1 MHKAIALGELADEGW
16 KNYCKIM
23 TMKILITSGGTK
35 IPIDRVRSITNM
47 SRGTF
52 GSRIADAFFHKGLEA
67 FRSEDKEN
75 VVEKITFFTAKNGK
89 LPTAQSLND
98 ETYEDGYRPLDIIS
112 YSTFDDYKS
121 GIEDLL
127 KKETY
132 DIIVVAAA
140 VSDYGVAN
148 YYDGKYRS
156 REDDM
161 CIKLVKLPKVLPIM
175 RKLAPESVI
184 CGFKLLVDSTDGEL
198 LDAMKNQ
205 IAESDVDLVIGN
217 DLRDIKANDH
227 KLTIISKSNSTPRTY
242 TLPAP
247 SKRFPSI
254 VYPLAKSVVDECFD
268 AYRVKAKAKTEKDI
282 QR

>member
-1 MHKAIALGELADEGW
+1 
-16 KNYCKIM
+16 
-23 TMKILITSGGTK
+23 MKILITSGGTK
-35 IPIDRVRSITNM
+35 VPIDRVRSITNM

-52 GSRIADAFFHKGLEA
+52 GSRIADAFFDEGLEA
-67 FRSEDKEN
+67 FRGGNKCGN
-75 VVEKITFFTAKNGK
+75 PIEKITFFMAKGSRK
-89 LPTAQSLND
+89 PALQSLND
-98 ETYEDGYRPLDIIS
+98 ETYEDGYRPTEYVE

-121 GIEDLL
+121 GIEELL

-148 YYDGKYRS
+148 YYNGKYRS

-161 CIKLVKLPKVLPIM
+161 CIKLVKLPKILPIM
-175 RKLAPESVI
+175 RKLAPNATI
-184 CGFKLLVDSTDGEL
+184 CGFKLLVDSTNDEL
-198 LDAMKNQ
+198 LQAMTKQ
-205 IAESDVDLVIGN
+205 FEESDVDLVIGN

-254 VYPLAKSVVDECFD
+254 VYPLAKNVMDECLKER
-268 AYRVKAKAKTEKDI
+268 AAK
-282 QR
+282 

>member
-1 MHKAIALGELADEGW
+1 
-16 KNYCKIM
+16 
-23 TMKILITSGGTK
+23 MKILITSGGTK

-47 SRGTF
+47 SHGTF
-52 GSRIADAFFHKGLEA
+52 GSRIADAFFNDGLKA
-67 FRSEDKEN
+67 FRTKNEHGTPI
-75 VVEKITFFTAKNGK
+75 EKITFFVAKGSRK
-89 LPTAQSLND
+89 PMLQSMND
-98 ETYEDGYRPLDIIS
+98 ETYEDCYRPIEYVE

-121 GIEDLL
+121 GIEELL

-148 YYDGKYRS
+148 YYNGKYRS

-161 CIKLVKLPKVLPIM
+161 CIKLVKLPKILPIM

-184 CGFKLLVDSTDGEL
+184 CGFKLLVDSTDDEL
-198 LDAMKNQ
+198 LDAMKKQ
-205 IAESDVDLVIGN
+205 ITESDVDLVIGN

-254 VYPLAKSVVDECFD
+254 VYPLAKSVVDECLD
-268 AYRVKAKAKTEKDI
+268 AYIVKAKAKTEKDI
-282 QR
+282 